1 MTWSD
6 LSSDG
11 AAVPVGRP
19 ARDHRACQHPFRS
32 IEGKNSRSLVMKPA
46 RKRAVARIFE
56 KYFANPQLR
65 FALRRGL
72 APANFALLE
81 TTGRRTG
88 LPRQTPVGGRLEG
101 DAFWLVSEHGRRSQY
116 AQNLIANPRVRVKTQ
131 GRWHIGRATLLPDDD
146 ARQRRQALDRT
157 HGLSGRIDGLIFRA
171 AATDPLTIRIDLDPS
186 PA

>member
-1 MTWSD
+1 
-6 LSSDG
+6 
-11 AAVPVGRP
+11 
-19 ARDHRACQHPFRS
+19 
-32 IEGKNSRSLVMKPA
+32 MKPR
-46 RKRAVARIFE
+46 RKRAFTRALE
-56 KYFANPQLR
+56 KYVANPQLR

-101 DAFWLVSEHGRRSQY
+101 DSFWLVSEHGRRSHY
-116 AQNLIANPRVRVKTQ
+116 ARNLIANPRVRVKTQ
-131 GRWHIGRATLLPDDD
+131 GRWLAGRATLLPDDD
-146 ARQRRQALDRT
+146 GWQRRQALDRT

-171 AATDPLTIRIDLDPS
+171 TATDPVTIRIDVDRG